1 MSKDKQLIFNAY
13 DEEFKGLTGNISTKL
28 EEFKTNKSNPKGPSV
43 VEALLSQAN
52 ELIKQMDIEVRGE
65 QNLKIRKELT
75 EKLSNY
81 KKELGGMYITHKT
94 IH

>member
-1 MSKDKQLIFNAY
+1 MSKDKHLIFNAY
-13 DEEFKGLTGNISTKL
+13 DEEFKGLTGNITTKL
-28 EEFKTNKSNPKGPSV
+28 EELKASNTNPKGPSV

-75 EKLSNY
+75 EKLAKY
-81 KKELGGMYITHKT
+81 KKELGGT
-94 IH
+94 